1 MEKTNE
7 KQSLDVSRRSREGNL
22 NPMFG
27 KRQSLKTKQ
36 KISDSQK
43 ERYEM
48 IRRKI
53 QSEQANPPLGRTDK
67 AARMELLNQ
76 CLNKDTIGFDT
87 VEQAHNFVA
96 IMLQYE
102 GENHIQ
108 RVIKEELDKM
118 LRDKNQHSKQIGD

>member
-1 MEKTNE
+1 MEKTN
-7 KQSLDVSRRSREGNL
+7 KNQSLDISRRSREGNL

-27 KRQSLKTKQ
+27 KRQSLETKQ

-48 IRRKI
+48 IRQNI

-76 CLNKDTIGFDT
+76 CLHKDTIGFDS
-87 VEQAHNFVA
+87 VEQAHNFIA
-96 IMLQYE
+96 IMMQDE
-102 GENHIQ
+102 GKNYIQ
-108 RVIKEELDKM
+108 RIIKEELNKIIE
-118 LRDKNQHSKQIGD
+118 DKNRHSKEMGI